1 MDVSIL
7 ILRYR
12 KDMMAPLPL
21 FLRHPVK
28 VNQDYNDCDVGVDD
42 DDDVT
47 FTMMMLMIMM
57 MMMMTTTTTMM
68 MMMMMMMMM
77 KRLR

>member
-12 KDMMAPLPL
+12 KDIMAPLPL

-42 DDDVT
+42 DDDDDDDVT

-57 MMMMTTTTTMM
+57 MMMMTTTT
-68 MMMMMMMMM
+68 MMMMMMMM